1 MGRLRIWHLL
11 GKGALVGEKGPTLS
25 LIFLHLPQAPNAS
38 VLVFFHNTLEGRGSE
53 GPLAIDGSYLA
64 AIGNLIVVTAGYR
77 VGIFG
82 FLSSGESLA

>member
-1 MGRLRIWHLL
+1 
-11 GKGALVGEKGPTLS
+11 
-25 LIFLHLPQAPNAS
+25 